1 MYDECIF
8 CVRGIHKAKPIA
20 EKARRPFHLSC
31 FLIPVTSM
39 PVTHTVNPYDT
50 IEALIQQQERSH
62 SQSQP
67 PAAAAAAVAA
77 PMRLPSTPDS
87 PSVKERPRIRGRM
100 TPYAFFVQQRSVLT
114 SL

>member
-1 MYDECIF
+1 M
-8 CVRGIHKAKPIA
+8 CVYFYPGVYTDQYTVFLFFPS
-20 EKARRPFHLSC
+20 FFLSR
-31 FLIPVTSM
+31 IPVTSM

-67 PAAAAAAVAA
+67 PPAAA

-87 PSVKERPRIRGRM
+87 PVKERPRIRGRM
-100 TPYAFFVQQRSVLT
+100 TPYAFFVQQR
-114 SL
+114 

>member
-1 MYDECIF
+1 
-8 CVRGIHKAKPIA
+8 
-20 EKARRPFHLSC
+20 
-31 FLIPVTSM
+31 M

-67 PAAAAAAVAA
+67 SAVAA
-77 PMRLPSTPDS
+77 PMRVPSTPDS

-100 TPYAFFVQQRSVLT
+100 TPYAFFVQQRCTRLE
-114 SL
+114 LAL

>member
-1 MYDECIF
+1 MYDECIIIL
-8 CVRGIHKAKPIA
+8 CKQYTCKAYSR
-20 EKARRPFHLSC
+20 KARRPFHLSC

-67 PAAAAAAVAA
+67 PAAAAAA
-77 PMRLPSTPDS
+77 PMRLPSTPNS

-100 TPYAFFVQQRSVLT
+100 TPYAFFVQHRSVLM
-114 SL
+114 SI